1 MKTVIIFSN
10 VLVAWIDWSKEVKG
24 TLTGNVIITNIF
36 SSKIFYVTYQDFL
49 RTLLDV
55 AIGMI
60 KSFVFSLDVDKL
72 KMLDSAK

>member
-1 MKTVIIFSN
+1 MKTVIIISN

-72 KMLDSAK
+72 KMLDTAK

>member
-1 MKTVIIFSN
+1 MKTVIIISN